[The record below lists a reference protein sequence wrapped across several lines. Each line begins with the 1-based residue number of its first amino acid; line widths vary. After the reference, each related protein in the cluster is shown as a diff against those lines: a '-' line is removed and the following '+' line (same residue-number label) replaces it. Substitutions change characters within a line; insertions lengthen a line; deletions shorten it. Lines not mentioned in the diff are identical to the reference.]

1 VVAPKRLSV
10 DETKKEAQRGTTFS
24 KGGRTGMHKPQ
35 AAGPDRA
42 GNTGKDQSAAP
53 GSKRAVGGS
62 AKFGTSSA
70 VAAKAGQ
77 TGTDS
82 VRPVGGAARPARAG
96 ECGT

>member
-1 VVAPKRLSV
+1 MTKPTPKP
-10 DETKKEAQRGTTFS
+10 KKPSAQRGASYARGSST
-24 KGGRTGMHKPQ
+24 RMHKPQ

-53 GSKRAVGGS
+53 GSKRAVGGA
-62 AKFGTSSA
+62 AKFGPSSA

-82 VRPVGGAARPARAG
+82 VRPVGGMARPARPG

>member
-1 VVAPKRLSV
+1 MVTPRPKKSV
-10 DETKKEAQRGTTFS
+10 QRGATYARGSSTRMF
-24 KGGRTGMHKPQ
+24 KPQ
-35 AAGPDRA
+35 AAGPDRP

-62 AKFGTSSA
+62 AKFGPSSA
-70 VAAKAGQ
+70 AAAKAGQ